1 MLFRSQYTLYQK
13 VFNKEPVDDYIQSI
27 LDDIRQGK
35 ADGQVVYKKRL
46 RKPLSSYVK
55 SIPPHIKAARLAD
68 ALHEERGQ
76 PLRYQRNTTI
86 RYVITVQGPQTT
98 DMVAAPLDYEHYI
111 DKQIKPIA
119 DSILPLIGADFEQ
132 LTNQQL
138 NLF

>member
-1 MLFRSQYTLYQK
+1 
-13 VFNKEPVDDYIQSI
+13 
-27 LDDIRQGK
+27 
-35 ADGQVVYKKRL
+35 
-46 RKPLSSYVK
+46 
-55 SIPPHIKAARLAD
+55 
-68 ALHEERGQ
+68 
-76 PLRYQRNTTI
+76 LRYQRNTTI

-119 DSILPLIGADFEQ
+119 DSILPLIGADFER